1 MFFMVRIPPSFVD
14 SCGLWYGASS
24 EFGSGLGLVSCVE
37 SGAFFEDYGD
47 GVVCFSGVMG
57 YG

>member
-1 MFFMVRIPPSFVD
+1 M
-14 SCGLWYGASS
+14 GASS
-24 EFGSGLGLVSCVE
+24 EFRSGLGLVSCVE

-47 GVVCFSGVMG
+47 GVVCFSGAMG